1 MFEILL
7 WAVLIGGLPT
17 AGYYLFQYG
26 RKLHAKGRQIRETG
40 TDPEEANNQWK
51 EELMFTVNVCA
62 WAGFGLFICH
72 LLQTVSEAQ

>member
-26 RKLHAKGRQIRETG
+26 RKLHARGRQIRETG
-40 TDPEEANNQWK
+40 TDPQEASEQWRA
-51 EELMFTVNVCA
+51 ELMFIVNVCA
-62 WAGFGLFICH
+62 WAGFGLFVTH
-72 LLQTVSEAQ
+72 LLETVSG